1 MGLDDHPVLEGF
13 SQGEVPKQ
21 ALAELEA
28 AFGERDI
35 AFDNVIVRTHAR
47 GTDIVGDASWTEFND
62 VDSRT
67 VSRRVRRTFMFFHRP
82 DTTLPEFSIQAK
94 RGFAGRFLM
103 GITAK
108 LVGMPTFELEN
119 EPEFNEKFTVVTA
132 NPESVRVL
140 LVRDMVDAMVRI
152 ENLNLAF
159 MARGLL
165 FTRHPGVYRTSRTN
179 DVRVSGQQQ
188 DERVSGKARLHFI
201 EDAVAVCSPVADDPD
216 AGRRAAD
223 AVEGTYAEEALENLT
238 EQGGLAG
245 QALKKM
251 VVTPDMLAHLERHPV
266 PRLDV
271 PGPVRRRAWAG
282 TTFPLILLG
291 VLSIISLSVGTFLGL
306 GAGGSDGP
314 WWVLLLVGLVLL
326 VVFGLVMRHR
336 LVRKRIVTHGRIV
349 PGRISS
355 VEKTDT
361 SVNDDVIHKIT
372 VQPQA
377 AGEET
382 VVAKM
387 GSQPA
392 KAARRMMESNQPTWV
407 LVDPKKPGRGL
418 WPHGWTL
425 EAMSD

>member
-1 MGLDDHPVLEGF
+1 MGLDDHSVLEGF
-13 SQGEVPKQ
+13 SRGEVPKQ
-21 ALAELEA
+21 ALTELEA
-28 AFGERDI
+28 AFGARDI
-35 AFDNVIVRTHAR
+35 AFDNVIVRTQAL
-47 GTDIVGDASWTEFND
+47 GTDILGDASWTEFND
-62 VDSRT
+62 DDSRT
-67 VSRRVRRTFMFFHRP
+67 VSHRVLRTFMFFHRP
-82 DTTLPEFSIQAK
+82 DTTLPEFSILAK
-94 RGFAGRFLM
+94 RGVAGRFLM

-108 LVGMPTFELEN
+108 LVGMPTFELED
-119 EPEFNEKFTVVTA
+119 EPGFNDKFTVVTA

-140 LVRDMVDAMVRI
+140 LVRDMVDAMVAI
-152 ENLNLAF
+152 ENLNLSF

-165 FTRHPGVYRTSRTN
+165 FTRHPGVHRTSRTN
-179 DVRVSGQQQ
+179 VVRVSEQQQ
-188 DERVSGKARLHFI
+188 DERVGGKDRQQFI
-201 EDAVAVCSPVADDPD
+201 EDAVAVCAPVANDPD

-223 AVEGTYAEEALENLT
+223 AVDGTYAEEAFENLT

-251 VVTPDMLAHLERHPV
+251 VVTLDMLAHLERHPV

-291 VLSIISLSVGTFLGL
+291 ILSIISLSVGTFLGL
-306 GAGGSDGP
+306 GADGP
-314 WWVLLLVGLVLL
+314 WWVLLLAGLVLL

-407 LVDPKKPGRGL
+407 LVDPEKPGRGL

>member
-28 AFGERDI
+28 AFGEHDI
-35 AFDNVIVRTHAR
+35 AFDNVIVRTDAL

-62 VDSRT
+62 VDSRN

-140 LVRDMVDAMVRI
+140 LVRDIVDAMVRI

-165 FTRHPGVYRTSRTN
+165 FTRHPGVYRTS
-179 DVRVSGQQQ
+179 DVRISGQQ
-188 DERVSGKARLHFI
+188 DERVGGKDRLHFI

-216 AGRRAAD
+216 AGRRAAA
-223 AVEGTYAEEALENLT
+223 AVEGTYAEEAFENLT

-306 GAGGSDGP
+306 GAGASDGP

-336 LVRKRIVTHGRIV
+336 FVRKCIVTHGRIV